1 MTEMLREFADSAGKA
16 SPMAYGSWGAGFS
29 AVLALAGTGLS
40 ALLGGWD
47 GPVKALLFFMAF
59 DFLSGFAAACKEG
72 GADSQ
77 VMLWGG
83 VGKVMVLALVAAGVV
98 LDQLLGLFDPYCRMA
113 VIWFYIGREG
123 LSILENYGRLNLPL
137 PSFLTGLLRQLQKR
151 GDTGDAK
158 KEEL

>member
-1 MTEMLREFADSAGKA
+1 MTEMLQELADSAGKA
-16 SPMAYGSWGAGFS
+16 SPMAYGRWGARYS
-29 AVLALAGTGLS
+29 AIFALVGTGLS

-47 GPVKALLFFMAF
+47 GPVQALLFFMAF

-72 GADSQ
+72 SVNSQ

-98 LDQLLGLFDPYCRMA
+98 LDQLLGLSDPYCRMA

-123 LSILENYGRLNLPL
+123 LSILENYGRLDLPL
-137 PSFLTGLLRQLQKR
+137 PSFFTDLLQQLQNR
-151 GDTGDAK
+151 GDVG
-158 KEEL
+158 ER

>member
-1 MTEMLREFADSAGKA
+1 MTEMLREFAGSAGKA
-16 SPMAYGSWGAGFS
+16 SPMSYGSWGAKWS
-29 AVLALAGTGLS
+29 ALFALAGTGLS

-59 DFLSGFAAACKEG
+59 DFFSGFAAACKEG
-72 GADSQ
+72 AINSQ

-98 LDQLLGLFDPYCRMA
+98 LDQLLGLPEPCCRMA

-123 LSILENYGRLNLPL
+123 LSILENYGKLDLPL
-137 PSFLTGLLRQLQKR
+137 PSFLTDLLQQLRKR
-151 GDTGDAK
+151 GDNG
-158 KEEL
+158 EGNMV

>member
-1 MTEMLREFADSAGKA
+1 MTKMLGELTGSAGKA
-16 SPMAYGSWGAGFS
+16 SPMAYGRWGAGFS
-29 AVLALAGTGLS
+29 ALFALTGTGLS

-59 DFLSGFAAACKEG
+59 DFLSGFAAACKEKTVN
-72 GADSQ
+72 SQ

-98 LDQLLGLFDPYCRMA
+98 LDQLLGLADPYCRMA

-123 LSILENYGRLNLPL
+123 LSILENYGRLELPL
-137 PSFLTGLLRQLQKR
+137 PSFLTGLLQQLQDR
-151 GDTGDAK
+151 GDSAEG
-158 KEEL
+158 

>member
-1 MTEMLREFADSAGKA
+1 MTEILRELTNSAEKA
-16 SPMAYGSWGAGFS
+16 SPLAYGRWGARCS
-29 AVLALAGTGLS
+29 AIFALVGTGLS

-47 GPVKALLFFMAF
+47 GPVQALLFFMAF

-72 GADSQ
+72 SVNSQ

-98 LDQLLGLFDPYCRMA
+98 LDQLLGLSEPYCRMA

-123 LSILENYGRLNLPL
+123 LSILENYGRLDLPL
-137 PSFLTGLLRQLQKR
+137 PSFFTDLLEQLQER
-151 GDTGDAK
+151 GDGGK
-158 KEEL
+158 P

>member
-1 MTEMLREFADSAGKA
+1 MTEMMKEFADSAGKA
-16 SPMAYGSWGAGFS
+16 SPMAYGRWGARFS
-29 AVLALAGTGLS
+29 AGFALLGTGLS

-72 GADSQ
+72 SVDSQ

-98 LDQLLGLFDPYCRMA
+98 LDQLLGLSEPYCRLA

-123 LSILENYGRLNLPL
+123 LSILENYGKLGLPL
-137 PSFLTGLLRQLQKR
+137 PAFFSGLLEQLQER
-151 GDTGDAK
+151 GNSGK
-158 KEEL
+158 G

>member
-16 SPMAYGSWGAGFS
+16 SPMAYGRWGARFS
-29 AVLALAGTGLS
+29 AIFAMVGTALS

-47 GPVKALLFFMAF
+47 GPVKALLFFMGF
-59 DFLSGFAAACKEG
+59 DFLSGFAAACKKG
-72 GADSQ
+72 TLNSQ

-98 LDQLLGLFDPYCRMA
+98 LDQLLGLTDPYCRMA

-123 LSILENYGRLNLPL
+123 LSILENYGKLDLPL
-137 PSFLTGLLRQLQKR
+137 PSFLTDLLQQLQKR
-151 GDTGDAK
+151 GDGG
-158 KEEL
+158 KE

>member
-1 MTEMLREFADSAGKA
+1 MTEMLQELADSAGKA
-16 SPMAYGSWGAGFS
+16 SPMAYGRWGARYS
-29 AVLALAGTGLS
+29 AIFALVGTGLS

-47 GPVKALLFFMAF
+47 GPVQALLFFMAF

-72 GADSQ
+72 SVNSQ

-98 LDQLLGLFDPYCRMA
+98 LDQLLGLSDPYCRMA

-123 LSILENYGRLNLPL
+123 LSILENYGRLDLPL
-137 PSFLTGLLRQLQKR
+137 PSFFTDLLQQLQNR
-151 GDTGDAK
+151 GDGG
-158 KEEL
+158 ER

>member
-1 MTEMLREFADSAGKA
+1 
-16 SPMAYGSWGAGFS
+16 MAYGRWGARFS
-29 AVLALAGTGLS
+29 AAFALTGTGIS

-72 GADSQ
+72 AVNSQ

-83 VGKVMVLALVAAGVV
+83 VGKVMVLLLVAAGVV
-98 LDQLLGLFDPYCRMA
+98 IDQLLGLSDPYCRLA

-123 LSILENYGRLNLPL
+123 LSVLENYGKLGLPL
-137 PSFLTGLLRQLQKR
+137 PSFFTGLLEQLREQ
-151 GDTGDAK
+151 GDSGK
-158 KEEL
+158 V